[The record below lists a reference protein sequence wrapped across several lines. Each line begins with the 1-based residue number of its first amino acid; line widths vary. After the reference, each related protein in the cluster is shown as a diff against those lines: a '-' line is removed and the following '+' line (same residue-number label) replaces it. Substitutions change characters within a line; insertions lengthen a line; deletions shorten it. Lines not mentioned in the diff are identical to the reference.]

1 MSASGWPLHANPDR
15 PGEWAGS
22 GSEGGSQ
29 VLTVDEGLS
38 PVAATLSLLQAHRL
52 LEVSLSRRLELATG
66 LSLSEAEVVVRL
78 GAAVGGRMGML
89 ELARAT
95 CFSKSG
101 VSRIVGR
108 LERQRLVVRRV
119 STRDR
124 RLILVEA
131 TEVGR
136 DLMWE
141 LLAALQVAVEED
153 FAHYLSDDDMT
164 VLADRLDKLVA
175 GIRGAL
181 EGDGR
186 APVE

>member
-1 MSASGWPLHANPDR
+1 M
-15 PGEWAGS
+15 
-22 GSEGGSQ
+22 
-29 VLTVDEGLS
+29 DEGLS

-78 GAAVGGRMGML
+78 GAAAGGRMGML
-89 ELARAT
+89 ELAHAT

-101 VSRIVGR
+101 VSRIIDR
-108 LERQRLVVRRV
+108 LEKRLLVARRA

-124 RLILVEA
+124 RLIWVEA
-131 TEVGR
+131 TPAGR
-136 DLMWE
+136 ELMWE

-153 FAHYLSDDDMT
+153 FARYLSDEDMT

-175 GIRGAL
+175 GIRGAP
-181 EGDGR
+181 EGNGKDPRG
-186 APVE
+186 

>member
-1 MSASGWPLHANPDR
+1 MTLVESPRSRYAER
-15 PGEWAGS
+15 AG
-22 GSEGGSQ
+22 GPPM
-29 VLTVDEGLS
+29 DEGLS

-78 GAAVGGRMGML
+78 GAAAGGRMGML

-95 CFSKSG
+95 GFSKSG
-101 VSRIVGR
+101 VSRIVDR
-108 LERQRLVVRRV
+108 LERRDLVVRKI
-119 STRDR
+119 SNTDR
-124 RLILVEA
+124 RLIWVEA
-131 TEVGR
+131 TEASR

-153 FAHYLSDDDMT
+153 FARYLSDEDMT

-175 GIRGAL
+175 GIKGAIDT
-181 EGDGR
+181 GAGGQ
-186 APVE
+186 PK

>member
-1 MSASGWPLHANPDR
+1 M
-15 PGEWAGS
+15 
-22 GSEGGSQ
+22 
-29 VLTVDEGLS
+29 LTVDEGLS

-78 GAAVGGRMGML
+78 VAAAGGRMGML

-101 VSRIVGR
+101 VSRIVDR
-108 LERQRLVVRRV
+108 LERRALVVRRV
-119 STRDR
+119 SARDR
-124 RLILVEA
+124 RLIWVEA
-131 TEVGR
+131 TEAGR

-153 FAHYLSDDDMT
+153 FARYLSDEDVT

-175 GIRGAL
+175 GIRGEIEGGGGEAAL
-181 EGDGR
+181 LD
-186 APVE
+186 